1 MRRLVVVLLVTL
13 AVLMAGPSAQAAQ
26 PFRERVLVDDLFT
39 TEACGFPVEGHITGF
54 AIILEWPDED
64 GGFRFFAAGPQI
76 KATFTNLDTGESITV
91 NIAGP
96 THVTGN
102 ADGSFTFV
110 GTGTWARSTNPE
122 TGEPGLF
129 LSAGRFGATVDAEG
143 NETFFEVGR
152 FVDLCPKLAA

>member
-13 AVLMAGPSAQAAQ
+13 AALIAGPSAQAA
-26 PFRERVLVDDLFT
+26 PFPERVLVDDQFT
-39 TEACGFPVEGHITGF
+39 TDACGFPVEVHITGF
-54 AIILEWPDED
+54 AIILEWPNED

-76 KATFTNLDTGESITV
+76 KATLTNLDTGETITV

-96 THVTGN
+96 TFVTEN

-110 GTGTWARSTNPE
+110 GTGTWLRSTNPE

-129 LSAGRFGATVDAEG
+129 QSAGRFGVTVDAEG